1 MAAGAEEEVTRGLTP
16 AEQAAIEE
24 VLRKLREHFHEWQ
37 GYEGDEWKL
46 VGFAYYEGCGDSDD
60 CGQILVEASPIAL
73 GKELVAKHGF
83 RWAMLRSG
91 QSWKYAVVHPDLGR
105 PIDLQALEDGS
116 WNEEEYDEPPESGK
130 LTHDSLDTIVRRV
143 EQAKRRD
150 RDR

>member
-1 MAAGAEEEVTRGLTP
+1 
-16 AEQAAIEE
+16 
-24 VLRKLREHFHEWQ
+24 
-37 GYEGDEWKL
+37 
-46 VGFAYYEGCGDSDD
+46 
-60 CGQILVEASPIAL
+60 
-73 GKELVAKHGF
+73 
-83 RWAMLRSG
+83 MLRSG

-116 WNEEEYDEPPESGK
+116 WNAEEYDEPPESGK